1 MLGNGTGGVLG
12 NVLAAMLV
20 HIYNF
25 LYKPNDIT
33 SVFTEFNDYIA
44 KLFAKGWFNQIFS
57 AMQIIGIGMLAAS
70 CLMALMDKVS
80 QGDFSINV
88 IFRHLLKYVILYMV
102 LINITTIFNYLLDW
116 TSASFI
122 DINDAVTSAMTN
134 NTAATI
140 NQTWM
145 ANGINKYVG
154 LTAKLGMIIVLAV
167 PYIVSVVFYIVLYFF
182 AVSRL
187 LEIVIRVAA
196 APFVVGVSFFGQ
208 GANSDIVRYTK
219 RSLGV
224 FFQIVVILIISV
236 MVNFTH
242 SALITSGSSSVQ
254 NGAMLA
260 NPASSLTL
268 DDSYV
273 EIGVTETKAEVKK
286 DDDGNEEVTV
296 AVGDTEWKAATKE
309 DVTTQLVLAYTKDS
323 IQKFIYY
330 IVDPNHYFI
339 STGLMIAALL
349 LVFKSREIST
359 RLFA

>member
-25 LYKPNDIT
+25 LYKPDDIT
-33 SVFTEFNDYIA
+33 SVFAEFNDHAAI
-44 KLFAKGWFNQIFS
+44 LFEKGWFNQIFS
-57 AMQIIGIGMLAAS
+57 VMQIIGIGMLAAS

-88 IFRHLLKYVILYMV
+88 VFRHLLKYVILYMV

-116 TSASFI
+116 TSATFT
-122 DINDAVTSAMTN
+122 DINDTVSSAMTN
-134 NTAATI
+134 NAAITI
-140 NQTWM
+140 SQTYL

-154 LTAKLGMIIVLAV
+154 LTAKLGMMIVLAV
-167 PYIVSVVFYIVLYFF
+167 PYIVSVVFYVVLYFF
-182 AVSRL
+182 AASRL
-187 LEIVIRVAA
+187 LEIVIRTAA
-196 APFVVGVSFFGQ
+196 APFVVGISFFGQ
-208 GANSDIVRYTK
+208 GSNADIVRYTK

-224 FFQIVVILIISV
+224 FFQIVVILVISV
-236 MVNFTH
+236 LINFTH
-242 SALITSGSSSVQ
+242 NAVITSDSSSVQ
-254 NGAMLA
+254 DGAMLA

-273 EIGVTETKAEVKK
+273 EIGVTETKTDIKK
-286 DDDGNEEVTV
+286 DDDGNEDVTV
-296 AVGDTEWKAATKE
+296 TVGDTEWKAATKE
-309 DVTTQLVLAYTKDS
+309 DATTQLVLAYTKDS

-339 STGLMIAALL
+339 STGLMLAALL

>member
-1 MLGNGTGGVLG
+1 
-12 NVLAAMLV
+12 
-20 HIYNF
+20 
-25 LYKPNDIT
+25 
-33 SVFTEFNDYIA
+33 
-44 KLFAKGWFNQIFS
+44 
-57 AMQIIGIGMLAAS
+57 MQIIGIGMLAAS

-254 NGAMLA
+254 NGAMVA
-260 NPASSLTL
+260 NPASSLKL

-296 AVGDTEWKAATKE
+296 TVGDTEWKAATKE